1 MNPPITNRFT
11 QAWVIE
17 INGRFFYEFG
27 KKGQV
32 KTAWRI
38 AGSEMFFCRTA
49 LKQTLSKLDDKKK
62 NYTVK
67 LVEVQEPNL
76 APLYS
81 VREFYEMYKRIIRM
95 QEKSYRYQTVDYQ
108 CAFHHARNSLVN
120 QVLLLSTQFHMAY
133 QSIDQETISRID
145 RFFADFGP
153 QFNYDRLT
161 LPLDLR
167 LELHKERPKLRD
179 SEFEV
184 GVPF

>member
-32 KTAWRI
+32 KTAWGI

-49 LKQTLSKLDDKKK
+49 LQQTLSKLDDKKK

-81 VREFYEMYKRIIRM
+81 VREFYELRSRLERLHKNHS
-95 QEKSYRYQTVDYQ
+95 Q
-108 CAFHHARNSLVN
+108 SLPSKAVHTHPEL
-120 QVLLLSTQFHMAY
+120 V
-133 QSIDQETISRID
+133 TITTLQWNAAWNESDSRTRTELD
-145 RFFADFGP
+145 CFFAYERLGGA
-153 QFNYDRLT
+153 QFSLEERLSMFKADKRDRENGFD
-161 LPLDLR
+161 PD
-167 LELHKERPKLRD
+167 
-179 SEFEV
+179 
-184 GVPF
+184 VPF